1 MPPGS
6 PPQNDEAG
14 WGAGSP
20 PRRPEAAYEQTGA
33 MAAQPY
39 DEYVDGGD
47 RPPARSRARQD
58 TRTLGN
64 QETMVGDGPRRSR
77 RRGSGG
83 GPPEQPPGPPHS
95 PEGRG
100 RGGWRRFVPN
110 WKIVVAGF
118 VVLAAGMFGMVMVA
132 YANTPVPTATQS
144 EALAQASTLYYRDK
158 SPITKLGMRREILTD
173 INKISDSVKDGAI
186 AIENDT
192 FYEDSG
198 ISISGIFR
206 SAWMTLSG
214 QQLQGASTITQ
225 QMARAYYDG
234 LSQEVSIKRK
244 VMEIFVAVKL
254 DDTMSKDQILLT
266 YFNTINFGRAYG
278 IEAAA
283 KAYFGKSAAKLT
295 PEQGAYLAARI
306 QQPNW
311 EPDAPGLKF
320 RFNKV
325 VEAMA
330 KVFPEK
336 YGNLPKTAKFP
347 KTVKESKNEEYGGL
361 KGYMVTEVIR
371 ELKGRG
377 LTEDE
382 IRTGGYKIYTTFD
395 KKLMRAAATAMT
407 DTMKG
412 MNKEFHGSLAA
423 VDPKTG
429 QVLAT
434 FGGTNYLEDPW
445 NEPFDSKKQA
455 ASAFKPY
462 VLAAWLQA
470 GYSLKSFVPG
480 NETVPKELPGQQTGG
495 FRNSHNVGRA
505 VDVVKATAESVNT
518 AYVSMA
524 FKLPGQIDDV
534 KNLVEAAGFNQER
547 MEKDVTD
554 HHYQFAIGSAPV
566 TAVEQAAGYSIFA
579 NAGQYRPYHVV
590 REVKLG
596 QKVAYPELNAPKKV
610 VNPEVAADA
619 TVAME
624 AVLQSGT
631 ARGQGLGNRPA
642 AGKTGT
648 NNDENGAWFVGYTPQ
663 ISTAVGFYREEC
675 RTKTG
680 KVVPPI
686 HSNCP
691 ETPGGKPH
699 AKYNQQNPYT
709 RPFEVSLGFEGAG
722 PPTAAWRRFMLLAHE
737 GLPVEQF
744 PTRADYGVPEN
755 IVPSPAP
762 KPTVTPDDPFSTG
775 EDDPFDL
782 GDSEQNCIIPPCGD
796 DTGGDAPD
804 VDRESEFPQGS
815 SDVDDQGL
823 SGLGGVGEA
832 PGGNGGNGNGPPDR
846 GQGGP
851 GGSSGS
857 GEQ

>member
-1 MPPGS
+1 
-6 PPQNDEAG
+6 
-14 WGAGSP
+14 
-20 PRRPEAAYEQTGA
+20 

-39 DEYVDGGD
+39 DDQGGGGD
-47 RPPARSRARQD
+47 RPPPRPHARQD
-58 TRTLGN
+58 TRALSAP
-64 QETMVGDGPRRSR
+64 ETMISDGPRRSR
-77 RRGSGG
+77 RRGQGG
-83 GPPEQPPGPPHS
+83 GPPEPPGPPRS
-95 PEGRG
+95 PDDKG
-100 RGGWRRFVPN
+100 RGGWRRFVPG

-158 SPITKLGMRREILTD
+158 SPITKLGMKRELLDNISQ
-173 INKISDSVKDGAI
+173 ISDSVKDGAI

-234 LSQEVSIKRK
+234 LSQEVSVKRK

-254 DDTMSKDQILLT
+254 DDTMSKDDILLT

-283 KAYFGKSAAKLT
+283 KAYFGPKVTAAKLT

-311 EPDAPGLKF
+311 EPDAPGLKS
-320 RFNKV
+320 RFNDV
-325 VEAMA
+325 VNAMA
-330 KVFPEK
+330 RVFPEK

-347 KTVKESKNEEYGGL
+347 KTVPPSKNEEYGGL
-361 KGYMVTEVIR
+361 KGYMVTEVLR
-371 ELKGRG
+371 ELKDRG

-382 IRTGGYKIYTTFD
+382 IRTGGYDIYTTFD
-395 KKLMRAAATAMT
+395 KKLMKAAATAMT
-407 DTMKG
+407 STMAK
-412 MNKEFHGSLAA
+412 MDKEFHGGLAA

-429 QVLAT
+429 RVLAT
-434 FGGTNYLEDPW
+434 FGGTNYLNDPW

-462 VLAAWLQA
+462 VLAAWLQS

-480 NETVPKELPGQQTGG
+480 NETVPKKLPGQADGG
-495 FRNSHNVGRA
+495 FKNSHNVGPA
-505 VDVVKATAESVNT
+505 VDVIKATADSVNT

-524 FKLPGQIDDV
+524 YALPGKIDDV

-547 MEKDVTD
+547 MEKDVEE

-566 TAVEQAAGYSIFA
+566 TPVEQAAGYSIFA
-579 NAGQYRPYHVV
+579 NAGEYRKYHVV
-590 REVKLG
+590 REVKLDG
-596 QKVAYPELNAPKKV
+596 KVAYPELNPVKRV
-610 VNPEVAADA
+610 ITPEAAADS

-624 AVLQSGT
+624 AVLKSGT
-631 ARGQGLGNRPA
+631 AAGQGLGNRPA

-675 RTKTG
+675 RTKSG

-699 AKYNQQNPYT
+699 PKYNQQNPYT

-722 PPTAAWRRFMLLAHE
+722 PPTEAWRKFMLLAHE
-737 GLPVEQF
+737 GLPIEQF
-744 PTRADYGVPEN
+744 PTRADYGVAEN
-755 IVPSPAP
+755 IVPSPTP
-762 KPTVTPDDPFSTG
+762 TPTVTPDDPFDNG
-775 EDDPFDL
+775 DNPFDG
-782 GDSEQNCIIPPCGD
+782 GDGEQDCIIPPCGVD
-796 DTGGDAPD
+796 NGGDNGGG
-804 VDRESEFPQGS
+804 VDHESEFPTGS
-815 SDVDDQGL
+815 DDVDDQGL
-823 SGLGGVGEA
+823 SGLGGM
-832 PGGNGGNGNGPPDR
+832 GGNGNDRNDRGGGNGPPDP

-851 GGSSGS
+851 GGSRSGP
-857 GEQ
+857 GER